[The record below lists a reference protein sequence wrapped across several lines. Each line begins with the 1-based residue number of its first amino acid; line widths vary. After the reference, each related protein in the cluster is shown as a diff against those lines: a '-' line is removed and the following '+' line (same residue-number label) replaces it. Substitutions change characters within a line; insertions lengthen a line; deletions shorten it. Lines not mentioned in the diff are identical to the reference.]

1 MPDDGPLRV
10 HVNVNV
16 PELTFTSCEGMSLN
30 VPHNCE
36 SVPIARAGPTLSW
49 SALRFVT
56 ILDGWFVRAC
66 GDLGRTA
73 ELLAPH
79 KDSHLRHAFF

>member
-1 MPDDGPLRV
+1 MLHDGNLRV
-10 HVNVNV
+10 
-16 PELTFTSCEGMSLN
+16 LGQTSMTGESMGSK
-30 VPHNCE
+30 VPHKCE

-49 SALRFVT
+49 SALRFAT

-66 GDLGRTA
+66 GDLGRSA

-79 KDSHLRHAFF
+79 